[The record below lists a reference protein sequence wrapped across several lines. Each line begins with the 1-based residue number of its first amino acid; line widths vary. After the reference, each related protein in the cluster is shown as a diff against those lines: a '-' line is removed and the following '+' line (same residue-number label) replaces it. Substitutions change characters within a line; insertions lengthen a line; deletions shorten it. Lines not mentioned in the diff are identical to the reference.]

1 MGYSIVSKIEPRTLL
16 IGLIFLLVGCGP
28 QALLYDVVL
37 EPTTIS
43 PNADG
48 VEDVARIQ
56 YKLSRPAL
64 ISIYFED
71 DAGLRYVFRDNNP
84 RPAGEYEALFGGAID
99 GAVLPEGEY
108 TWYIGA
114 VEVASGRAE
123 SAGGQLTLRDPDDQR
138 PQLIDFTVFPE
149 VFTPNQDGLSDR
161 VAIHFR
167 LEEPVRAQVYLEDAG
182 GQRYPLGKPLSA
194 GQQEEIDPLADPLQ
208 ILELEPGFVQFDY
221 DGGIDKGVAPPPD
234 GEYRVVAIATDRAGN
249 ENRQEKP
256 LAIREGGLPLA
267 EVKFVEFFPT
277 TLALGD
283 TLHITFIVENVGSI
297 PIRTTGPPPGT
308 TYPASQNFNTLGFY
322 EEPGAFRL
330 GVDFEGNS
338 FGRVYSYRWQ
348 LGSRAELE
356 VRVVDGREVFYLL
369 PGRRVTVTGQIV
381 IDEAPPRSGPHFWAG
396 LVHEDV
402 RIVNDRLSPTL
413 IDIGF

>member
-1 MGYSIVSKIEPRTLL
+1 MRKTFQTSS
-16 IGLIFLLVGCGP
+16 FLLASLVVLLMGCGP
-28 QALLYDVVL
+28 QVLLYDVVL

-56 YKLSRPAL
+56 YKLSRPAQVF
-64 ISIYFED
+64 IYFEN
-71 DAGLRYVFRDNNP
+71 ATGHRYVFREGNP

-108 TWYIGA
+108 RWYIGA
-114 VEVASGRAE
+114 VDLANGRSE
-123 SAGGQLTLRDPDDQR
+123 SVGGGLTISEPDDQP

-149 VFTPNQDGLSDR
+149 VFTPNQDGLADR

-167 LEEPVRAQVYLEDAG
+167 LEEAVQAQVYLEDARG
-182 GQRYPLGKPLSA
+182 GRYPIGKPLST
-194 GQQEEIDPLADPLQ
+194 GQQEEFDPLANPRQ

-234 GEYRVVAIATDRAGN
+234 GDYRVVAIATDRTGN
-249 ENRQEKP
+249 LTRQEKP
-256 LAIREGGLPLA
+256 LTIRDGGLPLA
-267 EVKFVEFFPT
+267 EVKFVEFTPT
-277 TLALGD
+277 TLPLGG
-283 TLHITFIVENVGSI
+283 TLTFTARVENVGSI
-297 PIRTTGPPPGT
+297 PIRTTGPLPGT
-308 TYPASQNFNTLGFY
+308 SYLASQNFNTLGFY

-338 FGRVYSYRWQ
+338 FGRAFPYRWQ

-356 VRVVDGREVFYLL
+356 VRLVDGREVFYLL
-369 PGRRVTVTGQIV
+369 PGRSVTVSGQIV
-381 IDEAPPRSGPHFWAG
+381 VDEPPPRSGPRFWGG

-402 RIVNDRLSPTL
+402 RIVNDRLNPTL